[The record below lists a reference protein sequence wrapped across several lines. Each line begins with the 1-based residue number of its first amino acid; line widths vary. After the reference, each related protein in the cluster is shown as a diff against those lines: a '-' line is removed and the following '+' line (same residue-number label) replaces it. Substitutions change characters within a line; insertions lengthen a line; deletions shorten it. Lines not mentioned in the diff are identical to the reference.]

1 MTSAAASMNQFCLA
15 GATATGKSS
24 VVQAL
29 AEKHGAAILSA
40 DAMLVYKGMDIG
52 TAKPSRAE
60 RARVPYFGLDCVNP
74 DALFST
80 EAWLAQGVER
90 WKRECAEGPLFV
102 TGGTGLYFSAL
113 LRGLEPAPPANEAL
127 RAELETLSLE
137 ALQACLPEEHAP
149 HIDRKN
155 RRRLVRAIE
164 ILESGHPLP
173 TAWEK
178 QEKPHLFA
186 LTRERTALHRRIA
199 LRVEQMYAEG
209 LLEETAR
216 LLKDY
221 PVWSRTAEQAIG
233 YAEAIAVLSG
243 TLSQAEAM
251 EKTVIRTRQ
260 LAKRQETYLRH
271 QFEVTWIV
279 AEEGDSL
286 QTLVSRVEQAWRI

>member
-1 MTSAAASMNQFCLA
+1 MSAIPANQFCLA

-52 TAKPSRAE
+52 TAKPTEAE
-60 RARVPYFGLDCVNP
+60 RGRVPYYGLDCVTP
-74 DALFST
+74 EELFST
-80 EAWLAQGVER
+80 EAWIAQGVER
-90 WKRECAEGPLFV
+90 WRVESPERSLFV

-113 LRGLEPAPPANEAL
+113 LRGLEPSLPANESL
-127 RAELETLSLE
+127 RAELEQLTLE
-137 ALQACLPEEHAP
+137 ELQTRLPESVAP
-149 HIDRKN
+149 QIDRKN

-164 ILESGHPLP
+164 IIESGHALP

-178 QEKPHLFA
+178 QDKPRVFA
-186 LTRERTALHRRIA
+186 LTRERSALHRRIA

-209 LLEETAR
+209 LLEETQQ

-221 PVWSRTAEQAIG
+221 PTWSRTATQAIG
-233 YAEAIAVLSG
+233 YAEAIGVLTG
-243 TLSQAEAM
+243 ELTQAEAM

-271 QFEVTWIV
+271 QFDVTWIC
-279 AEEGDSL
+279 AEDSDTL
-286 QTLVSRVEQAWRI
+286 ATLVSRVEAAWGI